1 MAELLIAVAIIVI
14 LLGLAGGFFI
24 SIQRNVRQKQ
34 MDDIAQEIYMVAQ
47 NEMMRIRYTGQLD
60 AFNTAE
66 VDNGVKTLKY
76 APSDSNV
83 ATQMA
88 NGTVKLNR
96 ISAADSVVAGMML
109 PSGALDEGIRANKWI
124 IEYDSL
130 SGTVYSVFYSEKVEF
145 TLRDDDD
152 DYSADTDYVNATSY
166 PNVTYDQLR
175 DNPDGSSNAGTRKS
189 KTKGYIGYYGRGSA
203 WGEEAKDLDV
213 SMFVDNAEE
222 LTLFISYNEPMIK
235 SGVTS
240 VSDPIQRVELVV
252 TDLDVSP
259 ADSWSLQADAVGS
272 GTNTVFQNYVPD
284 TVPVKLSN
292 PVKNAVTNR
301 LETGLVLDSILSGNG
316 FKDITGMN
324 VGDNISITLK
334 VTTKSGII
342 GETTVKTNSGFES
355 KTVGSGID
363 NDTITVSYGRHL
375 QNLNDYISTEDF
387 DVKQTKDILFG
398 EVTGDASTWYAKYFL
413 TKGIRF
419 VPLHVPGNKIK
430 SYDGSSDGQDFLI
443 SDMIL
448 EAKDDKGNIGMF
460 GTFSGESLKNIRMV
474 NTQIGA
480 PGDTSS
486 VGCIA
491 GETDSLKTLENCY
504 VYLTDE
510 FASSKA
516 QSPYD
521 ITKVPYFI
529 RGGKNTGSLI
539 GKVSGTQELA
549 VTNCFGSTSL
559 TSVINES
566 DAYAGGLFGFVG
578 TDKKVTIQD
587 SYADSYVKGY
597 NTAGLVG
604 GIAGDQAL
612 DIDYC
617 YAAGFNYTYGHSA
630 GFVLGTSKNAGK
642 VEASDN
648 ANANLTMAHAYS
660 IVYQAVDKDVTLASV
675 TKDFITNVNK
685 STLPANNSVFYC
697 GTATDIRCQGSP
709 VSTMDNAAFLKALNG
724 TETDKRFAFQDAT
737 STTSPYNLIDNGLTE
752 YTYPV
757 VLDMD
762 YRKNKDVAGGA
773 RILHHFGDWKA
784 EFAKGLVYYEKY
796 ADNTYGFYGSNTSLL
811 VHDKTIVADGYAL
824 AMSENDY
831 EGIKSNPQVSVGFNG
846 NFTAKTLK
854 PTDEKTVIFNDTIKV
869 TDPVSGDTYVLV
881 PLDYVIDSK
890 LYALEDQGEFAPED
904 FFYYA
909 IRLDSDVFYFNPYF
923 AKTAKSVTGEKSA
936 TTDGKTLTEN
946 DIKNA
951 ELTKSKVRASV
962 RTARQL
968 HELSE
973 NKTYWDKEYLS
984 IVQELNIDYTA
995 YRGYSQVESAVV
1007 QVNDS
1012 PVPEEYTY
1020 QRIFTEEDFSKDG
1033 SIMAVQKPI
1042 GTGTRP
1048 FRAQYDGSGCEIF
1061 GVYLVD
1067 TVVQK
1072 ANTLIGLFGQNE
1084 GIIKNVTLNGNY
1096 TLGTSTTNNVYGFS
1110 NGNING
1116 SGTSVYMG
1124 ALVGYNGS
1132 HGLID
1137 NCAVTGYKPASRI
1150 TVSDTSSG
1158 YSENI
1163 QTYQNSYLYIG
1174 GMVGANDGTISKC
1187 SSDVPKVHV
1196 ESTAAYVYA
1205 GAFTG
1210 YNMGSVSNAYAFSRL
1225 YGTLDTSL
1233 NAYYAG
1239 FAGWNSGTIQR
1250 AYCATSITV
1259 GDRAEKN
1266 SFTNNR
1272 GTVKDCFFIN
1282 NVNGS
1287 YSGKV
1292 YAYYDETPSPVAS
1305 EITAFEDLASPD
1317 KVSIQGFSKVAD
1329 ASATMIHPFNQG
1341 EINNVF
1347 PYPAVVTRNGKTVSI
1362 GNWPI
1367 TANLGEVGVIYWE
1380 HEVGGSNAG
1389 WYFSA
1394 VDSADRKQ
1402 STLCEEHDDGGVIT
1416 EYGYG
1421 YFYEASS
1428 DDSKTWE
1435 IEKFSHLNLNQD
1447 DTENMASRNA
1457 SAEAA
1462 LAEAMPGYQFVA
1474 FTSGQGKHNLRLTE
1488 GYPTSTKIVPDGDS
1502 YLENE
1507 STNVTYTGGT
1517 SWEYNNLE
1525 KPEDSDENGK
1535 KRTISDNTVESAE
1548 TMNGL
1553 VGTKHIT
1560 RTIVEYYKSSSAPT
1574 ITDGSVPGTS
1584 TETTSASLEYTNGS
1598 ILWSE
1603 NNNNYSELR
1612 FPVSD
1617 PVNTTIYISDT
1628 KCFDYGNIYFALKK
1642 VRETDPHDV
1651 IIHSGTQ
1658 KTYWKF
1664 GRLWIYDRNSFVAL
1678 SLQENASQVESLG
1691 RLGYY
1696 YKKSAPTPQNGKIE
1710 MEYRSTTYYYYKKTT
1725 EYKADVVQKYKY
1737 ETVIG
1742 SDKTFTP
1749 NGSIT
1754 LNTENAEGHP
1764 GFTFVISPFFG
1775 DSLGRIT
1782 EDNGLTIENYGKT
1795 EETQYYIRN
1804 INQLQFINWNS
1815 VTNDT
1820 RAKTGKS
1827 GTTYLDSLSQD
1838 SVNQGFT
1845 YLRFTDPNHSVEGW
1859 DYNFYWKQTH
1869 DIGRGNKDEE
1879 SDTSAYDFTP
1889 IGCLYDALETSS
1901 GTYKGELYI
1910 AFFGGQYDGNQYEIK
1925 NLNITSGGRQ
1935 CTGLFG
1941 ITMGANLKNIIMYSP
1956 SGQNTIQNELNDT
1969 RWYTLGGLVGFAA
1982 KGQSDKCSIANCS
1995 VAGYQII
2002 DNRKNSGG
2010 NGGANIG
2017 GLLGATNMRISG
2029 CTAVT
2034 NITLDSTY
2042 LVKYNNIRVGGITG
2056 CLRNTM
2062 SECYSGGSISL
2073 GENLKNAYGPKNDQG
2088 VGSVSSIW
2096 IGGLSGGVYMKVD
2109 GFETL
2114 CGPSGDISTKDGS
2127 PDEEPLVENCY
2138 TYMKLPEKGK
2148 YLVRNVQSLSSIGE
2162 FNAAFALSFDGKTFG
2177 SVIHIRNCYAFI
2189 ANQTY
2194 LDPTSKKQVTITN
2207 DYDLLKDVTNWQ
2219 TSVVNSSSYRDNK
2232 PSERKIWIDNS
2243 STGHSPYLSY
2253 EQMANSDKLKTWL
2266 GDSFGKVT
2274 VEEDGVTVNGKY
2286 SFPSSSD
2293 LKRKNY
2299 PFPTI
2304 LKQTK
2309 DNVTYNVHYGDW
2321 PGSGISIVENPPVL
2335 EDNVL
2340 YIDLFEEKEGYGMGK
2355 QTFQVELVDI
2365 TGEGMTVT
2373 SDDENIV
2380 TVSLDP
2386 TPDKNGRYVITATG
2400 KKPGAATVTIKKDI
2414 YEAFVTVVVSA
2425 ELKLVVPKKITV
2437 YAGAV
2442 QSLTNEWQDPDN
2454 PEEPETKLTYKAV
2467 SAKNS
2472 AREVHGGT
2480 WKVFTQDTGNLRL
2493 SGTLV
2498 EKETFVEGSTGE
2510 YQKVFKNAEI
2520 TSDYNFDTVQDTESV
2535 IYSEVMI
2542 EYQYV
2547 LDEVNKITVTRTQT
2561 VPVEIVKPY
2570 RVTIED
2576 EYVGYVVK
2584 EGGIVET
2591 TVPCVIPI
2599 ETSEIG
2605 NFGESLTE
2613 YEWVKGI
2620 YSDEDCSSSLTDVLK
2635 AEIKEDSIVFEVAK
2649 EPDTNITCAY
2659 VNLIG
2664 RRDLTHGNST
2674 GQTSQTIIIRGKIDI
2689 VQPVDKNF
2697 VTGYNVSGGDSAG
2710 ENAIPSKEASISS
2723 SDVDEITF
2731 TDYEWTTKMNIVT
2744 GTEGTETASGTGNT
2758 ETTSETEGTETTSE
2772 TGNTE
2777 TTPETGN
2784 TETTSGTEGT
2794 ETTTSEEGG
2803 TVTPEALLAVSTEY
2817 SDKIVF
2823 NARQEMTGGEDYTV
2837 EVDLYGKRTAEGENP
2852 YVHIHVVVQIVNS
2865 TETYRHIWSDEIS
2878 GGAST
2883 NSSFSMS
2890 GVNQEGATDLEETEE
2905 TEQEETEQEESSEG
2919 EISEEGGS
2927 SEGEQ
2932 DDPLSETDNNP
2943 AIVPETGSN
2952 EEDTEVNGASGSSE
2966 GGTEMTN
2973 TTATTSDTPTTE

>member
-1 MAELLIAVAIIVI
+1 MTFNLYRRKNRKYGFTMAELLIAVVIIVI
-14 LLGLAGGFFI
+14 LLGLASGFFI

-47 NEMMRIRYTGQLD
+47 NEMMRVRYTGQLD

-88 NGTVKLNR
+88 NGTVKLNY

-130 SGTVYSVFYSEKVEF
+130 SGTVYSVFYSEKVDF
-145 TLRDDDD
+145 TLPHAD
-152 DYSADTDYVNATSY
+152 SADVDYVNATSY

-235 SGVTS
+235 SGATT
-240 VSDPIQRVELVV
+240 VSDPIRSVELVV

-259 ADSWSLQADAVGS
+259 AVSWSLQADAVGS
-272 GTNTVFQNYVPD
+272 GTNTDFQNYVPN
-284 TVPVKLSN
+284 TVPVTLSK

-301 LETGLVLDSILSGNG
+301 LETGLVLDSILNG
-316 FKDITGMN
+316 KGFNDITGMN

-334 VTTKSGII
+334 VTTNSGII

-375 QNLNDYISTEDF
+375 QNLNDYISTKYF

-413 TKGIRF
+413 TEGIKF
-419 VPLHVPGNKIK
+419 VPLHVPDDRIK
-430 SYDGSSDGQDFLI
+430 SFDGSSDGQDFLI

-448 EAKDDKGNIGMF
+448 EAKDDNGNTGMF
-460 GTFSGESLKNIRMV
+460 GTFPGESLKNIRMV
-474 NTQIGA
+474 NTQIDVPGA
-480 PGDTSS
+480 ASS

-529 RGGKNTGSLI
+529 QGGKNTGSLI
-539 GKVSGTQELA
+539 GKVSGTQDLA

-578 TDKKVTIQD
+578 AGKVTIRD

-604 GIAGDQAL
+604 GIAGNQAL
-612 DIDYC
+612 DIAYC
-617 YAAGFNYTYGHSA
+617 YTAGFNYTYGHSA
-630 GFVLGTSKNAGK
+630 GFVLGTSKNEGK

-675 TKDFITNVNK
+675 TKDFITNVKK
-685 STLPANNSVFYC
+685 STLPADNSVFYC

-709 VSTMDNAAFLKALNG
+709 VSTMDNAAFLTALNG
-724 TETDKRFAFQDAT
+724 TDNRFAFQDAT

-846 NFTAKTLK
+846 GYTAKDLTSA
-854 PTDEKTVIFNDTIKV
+854 DEKTVIFNDTIKV
-869 TDPVSGDTYVLV
+869 TDAVSGDKYVLV

-890 LYALEDQGEFAPED
+890 LNALGDQGEFAPED

-936 TTDGKTLTEN
+936 TTDGKTLTDS

-973 NKTYWDKEYLS
+973 NKTYWDKEYLG

-1007 QVNDS
+1007 KVNGS
-1012 PVPEEYTY
+1012 SVAGYTC
-1020 QRIFTEEDFSKDG
+1020 QRIFTEADFSKDG

-1042 GTGTRP
+1042 GTGARP

-1132 HGLID
+1132 HGLIE

-1287 YSGKV
+1287 YSGKI

-1347 PYPAVVTRNGKTVSI
+1347 PYPAVVTRNGETVSI

-1380 HEVGGSNAG
+1380 HEEGGSNAG

-1421 YFYEASS
+1421 YFYEAAPG
-1428 DDSKTWE
+1428 DSKTWK

-1447 DTENMASRNA
+1447 DTENMASTNE

-1462 LAEAMPGYQFVA
+1462 LAKAMPGYEFVA
-1474 FTSGQGKHNLRLTE
+1474 YTSGQGEHDLKLTLTQTTSPIIEWIEKNFSSDTTVVE
-1488 GYPTSTKIVPDGDS
+1488 GYPKYVLSTKTDYDEFESNSNSENPD
-1502 YLENE
+1502 
-1507 STNVTYTGGT
+1507 V
-1517 SWEYNNLE
+1517 
-1525 KPEDSDENGK
+1525 K
-1535 KRTISDNTVESAE
+1535 KRV
-1548 TMNGL
+1548 
-1553 VGTKHIT
+1553 
-1560 RTIVEYYKSSSAPT
+1560 
-1574 ITDGSVPGTS
+1574 
-1584 TETTSASLEYTNGS
+1584 
-1598 ILWSE
+1598 
-1603 NNNNYSELR
+1603 
-1612 FPVSD
+1612 
-1617 PVNTTIYISDT
+1617 
-1628 KCFDYGNIYFALKK
+1628 
-1642 VRETDPHDV
+1642 
-1651 IIHSGTQ
+1651 
-1658 KTYWKF
+1658 
-1664 GRLWIYDRNSFVAL
+1664 
-1678 SLQENASQVESLG
+1678 
-1691 RLGYY
+1691 
-1696 YKKSAPTPQNGKIE
+1696 
-1710 MEYRSTTYYYYKKTT
+1710 
-1725 EYKADVVQKYKY
+1725 
-1737 ETVIG
+1737 
-1742 SDKTFTP
+1742 
-1749 NGSIT
+1749 
-1754 LNTENAEGHP
+1754 
-1764 GFTFVISPFFG
+1764 
-1775 DSLGRIT
+1775 DS
-1782 EDNGLTIENYGKT
+1782 
-1795 EETQYYIRN
+1795 
-1804 INQLQFINWNS
+1804 
-1815 VTNDT
+1815 
-1820 RAKTGKS
+1820 
-1827 GTTYLDSLSQD
+1827 
-1838 SVNQGFT
+1838 
-1845 YLRFTDPNHSVEGW
+1845 
-1859 DYNFYWKQTH
+1859 
-1869 DIGRGNKDEE
+1869 
-1879 SDTSAYDFTP
+1879 
-1889 IGCLYDALETSS
+1889 
-1901 GTYKGELYI
+1901 
-1910 AFFGGQYDGNQYEIK
+1910 
-1925 NLNITSGGRQ
+1925 
-1935 CTGLFG
+1935 
-1941 ITMGANLKNIIMYSP
+1941 
-1956 SGQNTIQNELNDT
+1956 
-1969 RWYTLGGLVGFAA
+1969 
-1982 KGQSDKCSIANCS
+1982 
-1995 VAGYQII
+1995 
-2002 DNRKNSGG
+2002 
-2010 NGGANIG
+2010 
-2017 GLLGATNMRISG
+2017 
-2029 CTAVT
+2029 
-2034 NITLDSTY
+2034 
-2042 LVKYNNIRVGGITG
+2042 
-2056 CLRNTM
+2056 
-2062 SECYSGGSISL
+2062 
-2073 GENLKNAYGPKNDQG
+2073 
-2088 VGSVSSIW
+2088 
-2096 IGGLSGGVYMKVD
+2096 
-2109 GFETL
+2109 
-2114 CGPSGDISTKDGS
+2114 
-2127 PDEEPLVENCY
+2127 
-2138 TYMKLPEKGK
+2138 
-2148 YLVRNVQSLSSIGE
+2148 
-2162 FNAAFALSFDGKTFG
+2162 
-2177 SVIHIRNCYAFI
+2177 
-2189 ANQTY
+2189 
-2194 LDPTSKKQVTITN
+2194 
-2207 DYDLLKDVTNWQ
+2207 
-2219 TSVVNSSSYRDNK
+2219 
-2232 PSERKIWIDNS
+2232 
-2243 STGHSPYLSY
+2243 
-2253 EQMANSDKLKTWL
+2253 
-2266 GDSFGKVT
+2266 
-2274 VEEDGVTVNGKY
+2274 
-2286 SFPSSSD
+2286 
-2293 LKRKNY
+2293 
-2299 PFPTI
+2299 
-2304 LKQTK
+2304 
-2309 DNVTYNVHYGDW
+2309 
-2321 PGSGISIVENPPVL
+2321 
-2335 EDNVL
+2335 
-2340 YIDLFEEKEGYGMGK
+2340 
-2355 QTFQVELVDI
+2355 
-2365 TGEGMTVT
+2365 
-2373 SDDENIV
+2373 
-2380 TVSLDP
+2380 
-2386 TPDKNGRYVITATG
+2386 
-2400 KKPGAATVTIKKDI
+2400 
-2414 YEAFVTVVVSA
+2414 
-2425 ELKLVVPKKITV
+2425 
-2437 YAGAV
+2437 
-2442 QSLTNEWQDPDN
+2442 
-2454 PEEPETKLTYKAV
+2454 EPETSKL
-2467 SAKNS
+2467 
-2472 AREVHGGT
+2472 
-2480 WKVFTQDTGNLRL
+2480 
-2493 SGTLV
+2493 
-2498 EKETFVEGSTGE
+2498 
-2510 YQKVFKNAEI
+2510 
-2520 TSDYNFDTVQDTESV
+2520 VQDN
-2535 IYSEVMI
+2535 I
-2542 EYQYV
+2542 
-2547 LDEVNKITVTRTQT
+2547 RT
-2561 VPVEIVKPY
+2561 
-2570 RVTIED
+2570 
-2576 EYVGYVVK
+2576 
-2584 EGGIVET
+2584 T
-2591 TVPCVIPI
+2591 T
-2599 ETSEIG
+2599 
-2605 NFGESLTE
+2605 
-2613 YEWVKGI
+2613 
-2620 YSDEDCSSSLTDVLK
+2620 
-2635 AEIKEDSIVFEVAK
+2635 
-2649 EPDTNITCAY
+2649 
-2659 VNLIG
+2659 
-2664 RRDLTHGNST
+2664 
-2674 GQTSQTIIIRGKIDI
+2674 
-2689 VQPVDKNF
+2689 
-2697 VTGYNVSGGDSAG
+2697 
-2710 ENAIPSKEASISS
+2710 
-2723 SDVDEITF
+2723 
-2731 TDYEWTTKMNIVT
+2731 TTT
-2744 GTEGTETASGTGNT
+2744 TET
-2758 ETTSETEGTETTSE
+2758 
-2772 TGNTE
+2772 
-2777 TTPETGN
+2777 
-2784 TETTSGTEGT
+2784 
-2794 ETTTSEEGG
+2794 
-2803 TVTPEALLAVSTEY
+2803 
-2817 SDKIVF
+2817 I
-2823 NARQEMTGGEDYTV
+2823 
-2837 EVDLYGKRTAEGENP
+2837 
-2852 YVHIHVVVQIVNS
+2852 
-2865 TETYRHIWSDEIS
+2865 
-2878 GGAST
+2878 
-2883 NSSFSMS
+2883 
-2890 GVNQEGATDLEETEE
+2890 
-2905 TEQEETEQEESSEG
+2905 
-2919 EISEEGGS
+2919 
-2927 SEGEQ
+2927 
-2932 DDPLSETDNNP
+2932 
-2943 AIVPETGSN
+2943 
-2952 EEDTEVNGASGSSE
+2952 
-2966 GGTEMTN
+2966 TEMYKV
-2973 TTATTSDTPTTE
+2973 